1 MAVNDDQP
9 RLGCGRLVD
18 DVWATAEEPPTA
30 HEASCP
36 FCQRARASMQQ
47 LADATDALTDH
58 EDESPDYTPS
68 INVKDLVMQLVH
80 VEVRRG
86 QPIPLLNPDPPG
98 TPPELTISEQAVL
111 DVIWRAADALPGVR
125 ARHCTVQL
133 DPADQQPGQPATV
146 QVNVNI
152 AIVTG
157 LSIPQLTERLR
168 VQLTDQIAAETGL
181 TARRIGITVEDLYDG

>member
-1 MAVNDDQP
+1 MAVTNDQP

-18 DVWATAEEPPTA
+18 DVWATAEDPPTV
-30 HEASCP
+30 HQTTCP
-36 FCQRARASMQQ
+36 FCQRARASLQQ
-47 LADATDALTDH
+47 LAVATDALSDH
-58 EDESPDYTPS
+58 EDESPDYTPG
-68 INVKDLVMQLVH
+68 IHVKDLVMQLVH

-98 TPPELTISEQAVL
+98 RPPDLTISEQAVL
-111 DVIWRAADALPGVR
+111 DVVWRAADALPGVR
-125 ARHCTVQL
+125 ARHCAVQL

-146 QVNVNI
+146 QVDVDI
-152 AIVTG
+152 AIVLV

-168 VQLTDQIAAETGL
+168 MQLTDQIGAETGL